1 MQLSFDKKSVMRFTT
16 YRLFVYQCGVPMSK
30 IIYEEESYQI
40 IGACFE
46 VYNEMGSGFLES
58 VFQECLEIE
67 FAERIVPFVSHQRL
81 RLRYKR
87 KPLRSVFVPDFI
99 CFENIIV
106 EIKALSDL
114 TGAHRAQVHNYLKAT
129 GYRLGLLINFGSYPK
144 LQSERIVR

>member
-1 MQLSFDKKSVMRFTT
+1 
-16 YRLFVYQCGVPMSK
+16 MSK